1 MGNLK
6 HSPKIQKTS
15 NSLLVF
21 FVIFKKDLYINGK
34 VIATAEI
41 DVKAFC
47 NLLAIIKPRN
57 LFDFKV
63 ICWKLAYKEFI
74 LKGFHWQH
82 VAGYHVKMDKLL
94 QKEAKVT
101 KVLDDTYEGNQ
112 RPKIWSLAVSV
123 LEKWEE
129 TFLICRFNFTEQRM
143 YSIPRMADTP
153 IDFGDILDTEYNN
166 FLYPGK
172 IILHHIKIPLLSR
185 PSYFWSI
192 FCIPTL
198 PFINLMYQILLD
210 RWI

>member
-1 MGNLK
+1 M
-6 HSPKIQKTS
+6 
-15 NSLLVF
+15 
-21 FVIFKKDLYINGK
+21 
-34 VIATAEI
+34 
-41 DVKAFC
+41 
-47 NLLAIIKPRN
+47 
-57 LFDFKV
+57 
-63 ICWKLAYKEFI
+63 LAYKEFI

-153 IDFGDILDTEYNN
+153 IDFGDILDAEDNN

-172 IILHHIKIPLLSR
+172 IILHYIKIPLLSR
-185 PSYFWSI
+185 PSIISEVFSAFRRCHLSALCTRYS
-192 FCIPTL
+192 
-198 PFINLMYQILLD
+198 
-210 RWI
+210 